1 MRTIITLTSDF
12 GYRDYFVGS
21 MKGVILGINPEA
33 RIVDI
38 SHEVDP
44 QNVDA
49 AAYLIKSSHH
59 YFPAGTIHV
68 VVVDPGVG
76 SPRNPILVVGK
87 RDFFVGP
94 DNGVFSYIY
103 SEIDSLRIIHITSK
117 EYFFNPPEADT
128 WRTGETHSGE
138 LGSTF
143 HGRDIFASVAA
154 WLSKGVDPA
163 KLGEEIQNPV
173 RLPLAEPRPIT
184 SASGKRAM
192 EGRVIYV
199 DRFGNLISNI
209 TRAHFEWL
217 TPSAEEGNFQICLK
231 GRTLEIKRF
240 YAEGNRG
247 EPFALVNSCGH
258 LEVFIY
264 LGNAHKK
271 LEVSIGDPI
280 LLTID

>member
-1 MRTIITLTSDF
+1 MKAPIITLTTDF
-12 GYRDYFVGS
+12 GYKDYFVGS

-117 EYFFNPPEADT
+117 EYFFKDT
-128 WRTGETHSGE
+128 WRMGETYSGE

-192 EGRVIYV
+192 EGRVIYI
-199 DRFGNLISNI
+199 DRFGNLITNI
-209 TRAHFEWL
+209 TRFHL
-217 TPSAEEGNFQICLK
+217 QVLSPSRTFRINLK
-231 GRTLEIKRF
+231 GRTFEIKRF

-271 LEVSIGDPI
+271 LEVSIGNPI
-280 LLTID
+280 LLTAD

>member
-1 MRTIITLTSDF
+1 MKTPIITLTTDF
-12 GYRDYFVGS
+12 GYKDYFVGS

-38 SHEVDP
+38 SHEVEP

-76 SPRNPILVVGK
+76 GSRKPILVVGE
-87 RDFFVGP
+87 RDYFVGP

-103 SEIDSLRIIHITSK
+103 PQIDHLRIIHITSQ
-117 EYFFNPPEADT
+117 EYFFKDA
-128 WRTGETHSGE
+128 WRMGKTYIGE

-143 HGRDIFASVAA
+143 HGRDIFAPVAA
-154 WLSKGVDPA
+154 WLSKGIDPA
-163 KLGEEIQNPV
+163 NLGKEIQNPV
-173 RLPLAEPRPIT
+173 RLSLAEPRPI
-184 SASGKRAM
+184 ASPSGAGAL
-192 EGRVIYV
+192 EGRVIYI

-209 TRAHFEWL
+209 TRAHFQVL
-217 TPSAEEGNFQICLK
+217 SPSPNEGTFQISLK
-231 GRTLEIKRF
+231 GRTFGHKRF

-247 EPFALVNSCGH
+247 EPSALVNSCGH

-264 LGNAHKK
+264 LGNAQQQLKA
-271 LEVSIGDPI
+271 SMGDPI
-280 LLTID
+280 LLTLV